1 MLVLVRSAPF
11 DNDIGTSRMNR
22 QLVFLLVAAMLMPL
36 GAVAQTAGND
46 SAADNTSALLTRH
59 QQRMD
64 ILEQGLKEIRGVLEK
79 DLRDLRL
86 KVDQLGSSSVEAGSA
101 QGADIKAL
109 RQDIERLSDMLVTTN
124 RRMERTLEIT
134 SDTEFRLL
142 RLEKR
147 VQTLITLGGPVA
159 SDVVVQQDTMP
170 ADAPADVQM
179 SRDSNNGVVSWS
191 VDAKALDS
199 ALADNKEPQTI
210 DTAVAAVDAANRQ
223 ETGRQ
228 KPGDET
234 ASGQAAGLAAGR
246 SDAGSAAAAGVAPEP
261 VTPVA
266 VPEVLPAVDAEEQYR
281 FALGRALQN
290 DLIVAEKA
298 FAEFRQFNAGH
309 AREADATFWLG
320 RVQFMRGEY
329 EKAALT
335 FTEFNSAYPGDARLV
350 DTTMWI
356 AESVSHFAPPEQA
369 CMIYADLPQLLETP
383 PAPFLEKLAD
393 LRDAAKCKS

>member
-1 MLVLVRSAPF
+1 
-11 DNDIGTSRMNR
+11 MNR

-86 KVDQLGSSSVEAGSA
+86 KIDQLGSSSVEAGSA

-210 DTAVAAVDAANRQ
+210 DTAVAAVDAASRQ

-228 KPGDET
+228 QAGDET
-234 ASGQAAGLAAGR
+234 ASGQAA
-246 SDAGSAAAAGVAPEP
+246 AAAPQTTTVAPEP

-383 PAPFLEKLAD
+383 PAPFLEKLAE

>member
-1 MLVLVRSAPF
+1 
-11 DNDIGTSRMNR
+11 MNR
-22 QLVFLLVAAMLMPL
+22 QLVFLLAAAILMPL
-36 GAVAQTAGND
+36 GAVAQNAGND
-46 SAADNTSALLTRH
+46 VGADNTSALLTRH

-86 KVDQLGSSSVEAGSA
+86 KIDQLGSSSVEAGSA
-101 QGADIKAL
+101 QGANIESL

-147 VQTLITLGGPVA
+147 VQTLIALGGPAA

-170 ADAPADVQM
+170 ADAPANVQM
-179 SRDSNNGVVSWS
+179 SRDTNNGVVSWS
-191 VDAKALDS
+191 VDAEALDS
-199 ALADNKEPQTI
+199 ALAKNQKPQTI
-210 DTAVAAVDAANRQ
+210 DSAVAAVDSAVQQATSGQ
-223 ETGRQ
+223 ETDLQ
-228 KPGDET
+228 ET
-234 ASGQAAGLAAGR
+234 SGSVQAAGVTEST
-246 SDAGSAAAAGVAPEP
+246 SDAVSEGAALAPQTVAVVSEP
-261 VTPVA
+261 VSPAA

-290 DLIVAEKA
+290 DLSIAEKA

-309 AREADATFWLG
+309 PREADATFWLG

-335 FTEFNSAYPGDARLV
+335 FTEFNSSYPGDARLV

-356 AESVSHFAPPEQA
+356 AESVSHFAPSEQA

-383 PAPFLEKLAD
+383 PVSFLEKLAE

>member
-1 MLVLVRSAPF
+1 
-11 DNDIGTSRMNR
+11 MNR

-36 GAVAQTAGND
+36 GAVAQTAAND
-46 SAADNTSALLTRH
+46 IAADNTSALLTRH

-86 KVDQLGSSSVEAGSA
+86 KIDQLGSSSVEAGSA

-147 VQTLITLGGPVA
+147 VQTLMALGGPVA

-170 ADAPADVQM
+170 ADAPADVKM

-199 ALADNKEPQTI
+199 ALAKNQEPQTI
-210 DTAVAAVDAANRQ
+210 DSAVAAIDTASQQAKSRQ
-223 ETGRQ
+223 ETSG
-228 KPGDET
+228 
-234 ASGQAAGLAAGR
+234 SGQAAGVAGG
-246 SDAGSAAAAGVAPEP
+246 SGDAVSGGAAAAPQTAAVAPEP
-261 VTPVA
+261 VTPAA

-290 DLIVAEKA
+290 DLSVAEKA

-383 PAPFLEKLAD
+383 PAPFLEKLAE

>member
-1 MLVLVRSAPF
+1 
-11 DNDIGTSRMNR
+11 MNR
-22 QLVFLLVAAMLMPL
+22 QLVFLLVATMLMPL

-86 KVDQLGSSSVEAGSA
+86 KIDQLGSSSVEAGSA

-228 KPGDET
+228 ETGRQRAGDET

-246 SDAGSAAAAGVAPEP
+246 GDAASAAAAAPEP

-383 PAPFLEKLAD
+383 PAPFLEKLAE

>member
-1 MLVLVRSAPF
+1 
-11 DNDIGTSRMNR
+11 MNR

-46 SAADNTSALLTRH
+46 SVADNTSALLTRH

-86 KVDQLGSSSVEAGSA
+86 KIDQLGSSSVEAGSA

-199 ALADNKEPQTI
+199 ALADNKDPQTI

-228 KPGDET
+228 ETGRQRAGDET
-234 ASGQAAGLAAGR
+234 ASGQAV
-246 SDAGSAAAAGVAPEP
+246 AAAPQTTTVAPEP

-298 FAEFRQFNAGH
+298 FAEFRQFNVGH

-369 CMIYADLPQLLETP
+369 CMIYADLPQLLETT
-383 PAPFLEKLAD
+383 PAPFLEKLAE

>member
-1 MLVLVRSAPF
+1 
-11 DNDIGTSRMNR
+11 MNR
-22 QLVFLLVAAMLMPL
+22 QLVFVLVAAMLMPL

-86 KVDQLGSSSVEAGSA
+86 KIDQLGSSSVEAGSA

-109 RQDIERLSDMLVTTN
+109 RQDIERLSDMLVTTS

-191 VDAKALDS
+191 VDAKALDR

-210 DTAVAAVDAANRQ
+210 DTAVAAVDAANRQETGRQ

-246 SDAGSAAAAGVAPEP
+246 SDAGSAAAAAAPEP

-383 PAPFLEKLAD
+383 PAPFLEKLAE

>member
-1 MLVLVRSAPF
+1 
-11 DNDIGTSRMNR
+11 MNR

-86 KVDQLGSSSVEAGSA
+86 KIDQFGSSSVEAGSA
-101 QGADIKAL
+101 QGADIKVL

-170 ADAPADVQM
+170 ADAPANVQM
-179 SRDSNNGVVSWS
+179 SRDSNNGVVRWS

-210 DTAVAAVDAANRQ
+210 DTAVAAVDAASRQ

-228 KPGDET
+228 ETGRQQAGDET
-234 ASGQAAGLAAGR
+234 ASGLAAGLAAGR
-246 SDAGSAAAAGVAPEP
+246 SDAGSAAAALAPQTTTVVPEP

-383 PAPFLEKLAD
+383 PAPFLEKLAE

>member
-1 MLVLVRSAPF
+1 
-11 DNDIGTSRMNR
+11 MNR

-86 KVDQLGSSSVEAGSA
+86 KIDQLGSSSVEAGSA
-101 QGADIKAL
+101 QGADINAL

-147 VQTLITLGGPVA
+147 VQTLMALGGPVA

-179 SRDSNNGVVSWS
+179 SRDSNNGVVTWS

-210 DTAVAAVDAANRQ
+210 DTAVVAVDAASRQ

-228 KPGDET
+228 QAGDET
-234 ASGQAAGLAAGR
+234 ASGLAVGLAAGR
-246 SDAGSAAAAGVAPEP
+246 SEAGSDAAAAAPQTAAMAPEKVSP
-261 VTPVA
+261 AA

-290 DLIVAEKA
+290 DLGIAEKA
-298 FAEFRQFNAGH
+298 FAEFRRFNAGH
-309 AREADATFWLG
+309 EREADATFWLG

-329 EKAALT
+329 ENAALT
-335 FTEFNSAYPGDARLV
+335 FTEFNSSYPGDARLV

-383 PAPFLEKLAD
+383 PAPFLEKLAE

>member
-1 MLVLVRSAPF
+1 
-11 DNDIGTSRMNR
+11 MNR

-86 KVDQLGSSSVEAGSA
+86 KIDQLGSSSVEAGSA

-159 SDVVVQQDTMP
+159 SDVVVQQDTIA
-170 ADAPADVQM
+170 ADAPANVQM

-210 DTAVAAVDAANRQ
+210 DTAVAAVDAASRQ

-228 KPGDET
+228 ETGRQQAGDET
-234 ASGQAAGLAAGR
+234 ASGQAAGLAVGR
-246 SDAGSAAAAGVAPEP
+246 SDAGSAAAAVAPEP

-266 VPEVLPAVDAEEQYR
+266 VPEVLPADDAEEQYR

-320 RVQFMRGEY
+320 RVQLMRGEY

-383 PAPFLEKLAD
+383 PAPFLEKLAE

>member
-1 MLVLVRSAPF
+1 
-11 DNDIGTSRMNR
+11 MNR
-22 QLVFLLVAAMLMPL
+22 QLVFLLAAAIMMPL
-36 GAVAQTAGND
+36 GAVAQTAGNNMG
-46 SAADNTSALLTRH
+46 ADNTSSLLTRH

-86 KVDQLGSSSVEAGSA
+86 KINQLGSSSVEAGSA

-147 VQTLITLGGPVA
+147 VQTLIALGGPVA

-170 ADAPADVQM
+170 ADAPAEVQM
-179 SRDSNNGVVSWS
+179 SRDTNNGVVSWS

-199 ALADNKEPQTI
+199 ALTKNQEPQTMGES
-210 DTAVAAVDAANRQ
+210 VAAVDTASQLETSDQETTRQ
-223 ETGRQ
+223 ETSSIGQ
-228 KPGDET
+228 SAGVSGDST
-234 ASGQAAGLAAGR
+234 AAAPLAA
-246 SDAGSAAAAGVAPEP
+246 AEAPEQ
-261 VTPVA
+261 VTPTP

-290 DLIVAEKA
+290 DLSVAEKA

-356 AESVSHFAPPEQA
+356 AESVSHFAPSEQA

-383 PAPFLEKLAD
+383 PAPFLEKLAE
-393 LRDAAKCKS
+393 LRDAAKCKG

>member
-1 MLVLVRSAPF
+1 
-11 DNDIGTSRMNR
+11 MNR
-22 QLVFLLVAAMLMPL
+22 QLVFLLAAAILMPL

-46 SAADNTSALLTRH
+46 VGADNTSSLLTRH

-79 DLRDLRL
+79 DIRDLRL
-86 KVDQLGSSSVEAGSA
+86 KIDQLGSSSVEAGSA

-147 VQTLITLGGPVA
+147 VQTLIALGGPAA
-159 SDVVVQQDTMP
+159 SEVVVQQDTMP
-170 ADAPADVQM
+170 ADAPANVQM
-179 SRDSNNGVVSWS
+179 SRDNNNGVVNWS
-191 VDAKALDS
+191 VDAKALDN
-199 ALADNKEPQTI
+199 ALAKNPEPQTI
-210 DTAVAAVDAANRQ
+210 DSVVAAVDGASQLEKSGQEMGLQ
-223 ETGRQ
+223 ET
-228 KPGDET
+228 
-234 ASGQAAGLAAGR
+234 SGSVQAAGVIESSGNAVSG
-246 SDAGSAAAAGVAPEP
+246 GTAAAPQIAAVVPEP
-261 VTPVA
+261 ESPAA

-290 DLIVAEKA
+290 DLSVAEKA

-350 DTTMWI
+350 DTAMWI
-356 AESVSHFAPPEQA
+356 AESVSHFAPSEQA
-369 CMIYADLPQLLETP
+369 CMIYADLPQLLEAP
-383 PAPFLEKLAD
+383 PVSFLDKLAE
-393 LRDAAKCKS
+393 LRDAAECKS

>member
-1 MLVLVRSAPF
+1 
-11 DNDIGTSRMNR
+11 MNR

-86 KVDQLGSSSVEAGSA
+86 KIDQLGSSSVEAGSA

-170 ADAPADVQM
+170 ADAPANVQM

-210 DTAVAAVDAANRQ
+210 DTAVAAVDAASRQ

-228 KPGDET
+228 ETGRQRAGDET
-234 ASGQAAGLAAGR
+234 ASGQAA
-246 SDAGSAAAAGVAPEP
+246 AAAPQTTTVAPEP

-383 PAPFLEKLAD
+383 PAPFLEKLAE

>member
-86 KVDQLGSSSVEAGSA
+86 KIDQLGSSSVEAGSA

-199 ALADNKEPQTI
+199 ALADNKDPQTI
-210 DTAVAAVDAANRQ
+210 DTAVAAVDAANSQ

-228 KPGDET
+228 RAGDET
-234 ASGQAAGLAAGR
+234 ASGQAA
-246 SDAGSAAAAGVAPEP
+246 AAAPQTTTVAPEP

-266 VPEVLPAVDAEEQYR
+266 VREVLPAVDAEEQYR

-383 PAPFLEKLAD
+383 PAPFLEKLAE

>member
-1 MLVLVRSAPF
+1 
-11 DNDIGTSRMNR
+11 MNR

-86 KVDQLGSSSVEAGSA
+86 KIDQLGSSSVEAGSA
-101 QGADIKAL
+101 QGADIRAL

-210 DTAVAAVDAANRQ
+210 DTAVAAVDAANSQ

-228 KPGDET
+228 RAGDET
-234 ASGQAAGLAAGR
+234 ASGQAA
-246 SDAGSAAAAGVAPEP
+246 AAAPQTTTVAPEP

-266 VPEVLPAVDAEEQYR
+266 VREVLPAVDAEEQYR

-383 PAPFLEKLAD
+383 PAPFLEKLAE

>member
-1 MLVLVRSAPF
+1 
-11 DNDIGTSRMNR
+11 MNR
-22 QLVFLLVAAMLMPL
+22 QLFFLLVAAMLMPL
-36 GAVAQTAGND
+36 GVVAQTGAND
-46 SAADNTSALLTRH
+46 IAADNTSALLTRH

-64 ILEQGLKEIRGVLEK
+64 IIEQGLKEIRGVLEK

-86 KVDQLGSSSVEAGSA
+86 KIDQLGSSSVEAGSA

-147 VQTLITLGGPVA
+147 VQTLIALGGPVA

-191 VDAKALDS
+191 VDAKALDR

-210 DTAVAAVDAANRQ
+210 DGAVAAVDAASQQDTSGQ
-223 ETGRQ
+223 ETSGSGQ
-228 KPGDET
+228 T
-234 ASGQAAGLAAGR
+234 ASGR
-246 SDAGSAAAAGVAPEP
+246 AAAVLGGSGDAVGGGAIAAPQTAAVVPEP
-261 VTPVA
+261 VTPAA
-266 VPEVLPAVDAEEQYR
+266 VPEILPAVDAEEQYR

-290 DLIVAEKA
+290 DLVVAEKA
-298 FAEFRQFNAGH
+298 FAEFRQFNGGH

-383 PAPFLEKLAD
+383 PAPFLEKLAE

>member
-1 MLVLVRSAPF
+1 
-11 DNDIGTSRMNR
+11 MNR

-86 KVDQLGSSSVEAGSA
+86 KIDQLGSSSVEAGSA

-228 KPGDET
+228 RAGDET

-246 SDAGSAAAAGVAPEP
+246 GDAGAAAAAAPEP

-383 PAPFLEKLAD
+383 PAPFLEKLAE